1 VYERDIQQQEE
12 GKELNRG
19 TPKHL
24 SISDV
29 SILILMVAH
38 YFDESFLRTE
48 EDYDYVNIYSTSRLS
63 DSSVEETIFSEE
75 FAMIYLIYA

>member
-1 VYERDIQQQEE
+1 MYERDIQQQEE

-24 SISDV
+24 VISDV
-29 SILILMVAH
+29 SISMEWVTH

-48 EDYDYVNIYSTSRLS
+48 EDSVNTYSKSHLS
-63 DSSVEETIFSEE
+63 DSVVEESTTTFSEE
-75 FAMIYLIYA
+75 LAMIYLIHA